1 MASTQHMRNETLMNE
16 VTVICK
22 YQTDYSSL
30 RRITVAEEVH

>member
-1 MASTQHMRNETLMNE
+1 MASTQNMRNEDSNE

-30 RRITVAEEVH
+30 RRIAVTEEIY